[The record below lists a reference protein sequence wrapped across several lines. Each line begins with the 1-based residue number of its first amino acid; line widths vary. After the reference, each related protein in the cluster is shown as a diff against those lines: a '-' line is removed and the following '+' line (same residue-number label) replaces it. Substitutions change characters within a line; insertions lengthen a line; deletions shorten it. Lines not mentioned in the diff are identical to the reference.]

1 MDTTKFAIVLI
12 AALMLNAVLS
22 YLQVRVYDKVTRRLA
37 NDYAGNADFVLV
49 SGRAKGLFRGAVVIL
64 VIDVASK
71 RVLAAEA
78 MEGISVMAKFRVRP
92 DLLGPVVTLTERTKG
107 KRLTKAAEG
116 ALEQLAIV
124 KANLARAAKA
134 AKTTPAPQ
142 DSLD

>member
-37 NDYAGNADFVLV
+37 NDFGGNADFVLV
-49 SGRAKGLFRGAVVIL
+49 SGRAKGLFRGAVVVL
-64 VIDVASK
+64 VIDTASA

-78 MEGISVMAKFRVRP
+78 MEGVSVMAKFRVRP
-92 DLLGPVVTLTERTKG
+92 DLLGPVATLTERARG

-124 KANLARAAKA
+124 KKNAAKA
-134 AKTTPAPQ
+134 RRQSQGTQ
-142 DSLD
+142 D

>member
-37 NDYAGNADFVLV
+37 NDFGGNADFVLV
-49 SGRAKGLFRGAVVIL
+49 SGRAKGLFRGAVLVL
-64 VIDVASK
+64 VIDSASG

-78 MEGISVMAKFRVRP
+78 MEGVSVMAKFRVRP
-92 DLLGPVVTLTERTKG
+92 DLLGPVATLTVRTKG
-107 KRLTKAAEG
+107 KRMTKAAEG

-124 KANLARAAKA
+124 QKNAAKVAKA
-134 AKTTPAPQ
+134 AKAPRQNKDNQ
-142 DSLD
+142 D